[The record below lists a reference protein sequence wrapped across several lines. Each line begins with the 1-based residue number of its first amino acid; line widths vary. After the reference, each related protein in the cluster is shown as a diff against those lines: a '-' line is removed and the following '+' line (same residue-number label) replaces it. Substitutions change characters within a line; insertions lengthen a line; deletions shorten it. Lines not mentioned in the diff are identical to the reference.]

1 METNDAS
8 LETND
13 ATEQNT
19 KVKNTDVQH
28 KDAAPELKDVLASVG
43 LAEYGKLFEKENIEI
58 QMLLDL
64 KPDEFMNMTKDLGI
78 DTWCHR
84 HKLKRGIVELR
95 NHPKMI
101 EQTIS
106 TIDES
111 IGEQTI
117 EQTICTIDESVREKQ
132 CDLCDN
138 SNEHFCTL
146 CGKKV
151 CNIFCSEWDPNSSN
165 EMRRKHK
172 LNDPRCTVI
181 NFECPTCD
189 SKFQLQEDLEIHIC
203 SHENSFQMVSL
214 VSEADDSSWKYVAC
228 NECDDRF

>member
-1 METNDAS
+1 M
-8 LETND
+8 
-13 ATEQNT
+13 
-19 KVKNTDVQH
+19 
-28 KDAAPELKDVLASVG
+28 
-43 LAEYGKLFEKENIEI
+43 F
-58 QMLLDL
+58 
-64 KPDEFMNMTKDLGI
+64 
-78 DTWCHR
+78 
-84 HKLKRGIVELR
+84 
-95 NHPKMI
+95 

-132 CDLCDN
+132 CDLWDN

-189 SKFQLQEDLEIHIC
+189 SKFQLQEDLEIHMS
-203 SHENSFQMVSL
+203 SHETSFQMVSL

-228 NECDDRF
+228 NECDGRFQNEKDLLHHKERVHTYGETCTIYPCEECGFQGTDVLSQKSVQ